1 MGRSFQAG
9 EEVVVEVCSGY
20 EGQASLV
27 EVEGFSL
34 QSRTS
39 SKALECTQHFTFIK
53 CYDLCLR

>member
-9 EEVVVEVCSGY
+9 EEAVLEVCSGY

-34 QSRTS
+34 
-39 SKALECTQHFTFIK
+39 
-53 CYDLCLR
+53 